1 MPVFGSG
8 AEVGKERS
16 DIDAPGMV
24 GAGFL
29 SEKAA
34 NLGKFVLKPLR
45 KKNRVSLVNQQV
57 GPHFDELHLLLRS

>member
-1 MPVFGSG
+1 
-8 AEVGKERS
+8 
-16 DIDAPGMV
+16 MV

-34 NLGKFVLKPLR
+34 NLGNFVPKTLR

>member
-1 MPVFGSG
+1 
-8 AEVGKERS
+8 
-16 DIDAPGMV
+16 MV

-34 NLGKFVLKPLR
+34 NLGKFVPKPLR